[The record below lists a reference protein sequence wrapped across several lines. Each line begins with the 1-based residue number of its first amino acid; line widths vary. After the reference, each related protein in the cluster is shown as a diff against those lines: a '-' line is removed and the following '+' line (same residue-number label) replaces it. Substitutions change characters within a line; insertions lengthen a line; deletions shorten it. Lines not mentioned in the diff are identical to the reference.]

1 MDGIYGRY
9 IKYGEFKEL
18 VEGKDGWVRGLMMSI
33 GLGDIRRRVKPSKNV
48 SYRPKI
54 YQATSCFMAAG
65 FTSFFVPCFTQDLE
79 DSFFTSAYQI
89 FLHFKRIGDYELL
102 IDYRSR
108 ISKYDSYIRN
118 IDKFRNF
125 IKEIDVCIRKL
136 ADTNLG
142 YNNELMLQP
151 PHMKP
156 DDYPRIEDAQLSYI
170 SNSVEVSKDGAMM
183 MLVVPKEQ
191 LYMKIYDIT
200 EAWNMSDR
208 TSHRKWRLLFEL
220 LNRRGILHV
229 NEGTM
234 YKDFVN
240 NIVSYCIGEVADST
254 RKRIASCILSDSYKD
269 WSNNDKSIYTQIKK
283 DLFA

>member
-1 MDGIYGRY
+1 MDGIYERY
-9 IKYGEFKEL
+9 INYGEFKEL
-18 VEGKDGWVRGLMMSI
+18 VEGKDGWVRDLMMSI

-48 SYRPKI
+48 SYWPII
-54 YQATSCFMAAG
+54 YQETSVCMVAEPSATYFK
-65 FTSFFVPCFTQDLE
+65 QDLE
-79 DSFFTSAYQI
+79 DDLFTTAYKI

-108 ISKYDSYIRN
+108 ISKYDSFIRN
-118 IDKFRNF
+118 IDRFRNF

-170 SNSVEVSKDGAMM
+170 SNSVEVCKDGAMM

-220 LNRRGILHV
+220 LNRRGLLHV

-269 WSNNDKSIYTQIKK
+269 WSNNDKAIYTQIKK

>member
-1 MDGIYGRY
+1 MDGIYERY
-9 IKYGEFKEL
+9 INYGEFKEL
-18 VEGKDGWVRGLMMSI
+18 VEGKDGWVRDLMMSI

-48 SYRPKI
+48 SYLPII
-54 YQATSCFMAAG
+54 YQETSVCMVAEPSATYFK
-65 FTSFFVPCFTQDLE
+65 QDLE
-79 DSFFTSAYQI
+79 DDLFTTAYRI

-108 ISKYDSYIRN
+108 ISKYDSFIRN
-118 IDKFRNF
+118 IDRFRNF

-142 YNNELMLQP
+142 YNNELMLHP
-151 PHMKP
+151 THMKP

-269 WSNNDKSIYTQIKK
+269 WSNNDKAIYTQIKK

>member
-1 MDGIYGRY
+1 MDGIYERY
-9 IKYGEFKEL
+9 INYGEFKEL
-18 VEGKDGWVRGLMMSI
+18 VEGKDGWVRDLMMSI

-48 SYRPKI
+48 SYWPII
-54 YQATSCFMAAG
+54 YQETSVYMVAESSAPYFK
-65 FTSFFVPCFTQDLE
+65 QDLE
-79 DSFFTSAYQI
+79 DDLFTTAYRI

-108 ISKYDSYIRN
+108 ISKYDSFIRN
-118 IDKFRNF
+118 IDRFRNF

-142 YNNELMLQP
+142 YNNELMLHP
-151 PHMKP
+151 THMKP
-156 DDYPRIEDAQLSYI
+156 DVYPRIEDAQLSYI

-200 EAWNMSDR
+200 GAWNMSDR

-220 LNRRGILHV
+220 LNRRGLLHV

-269 WSNNDKSIYTQIKK
+269 WSNNDKAIYTQIKK

>member
-1 MDGIYGRY
+1 MDGIYERY
-9 IKYGEFKEL
+9 INYGEFKEL
-18 VEGKDGWVRGLMMSI
+18 VEGKDGWVRDLMMSI

-48 SYRPKI
+48 SYWPII
-54 YQATSCFMAAG
+54 YQETSVCMVAEPSATYFK
-65 FTSFFVPCFTQDLE
+65 QDLE
-79 DSFFTSAYQI
+79 DDLFTTAYRI

-108 ISKYDSYIRN
+108 ISKYDSFIRN
-118 IDKFRNF
+118 IDRFRNF

-136 ADTNLG
+136 ADANLG

-151 PHMKP
+151 THMKP

-220 LNRRGILHV
+220 LNRRGLLHV

-269 WSNNDKSIYTQIKK
+269 WSNNDKAIYTQIKK

>member
-1 MDGIYGRY
+1 MDGIYERY
-9 IKYGEFKEL
+9 INYGEFKEL
-18 VEGKDGWVRGLMMSI
+18 VEGKDGWVRDLMMSI

-48 SYRPKI
+48 SYWPII
-54 YQATSCFMAAG
+54 YQETSVYMVAESSAPYFK
-65 FTSFFVPCFTQDLE
+65 QDLE
-79 DSFFTSAYQI
+79 DDLFTTAYRI

-108 ISKYDSYIRN
+108 ISKYDGYIRN

-220 LNRRGILHV
+220 LNRRGLLHV

-269 WSNNDKSIYTQIKK
+269 WSNNDKAIYTQIKK

>member
-1 MDGIYGRY
+1 MDGIYERY
-9 IKYGEFKEL
+9 INYGDFKEL
-18 VEGKDGWVRGLMMSI
+18 VEGKDGWVRDLMMSI

-48 SYRPKI
+48 SYWPII
-54 YQATSCFMAAG
+54 YQE
-65 FTSFFVPCFTQDLE
+65 TSFCMVAESSAPYFKQDLE
-79 DSFFTSAYQI
+79 DDLFTTAYRI

-108 ISKYDSYIRN
+108 ISKYDSFIRN
-118 IDKFRNF
+118 IDRFRNF

-142 YNNELMLQP
+142 YNNELMLHP
-151 PHMKP
+151 THMKP

-220 LNRRGILHV
+220 LNRRGLLHV

-269 WSNNDKSIYTQIKK
+269 WSNNDKAIYTQIKK

>member
-1 MDGIYGRY
+1 MDGIYERY
-9 IKYGEFKEL
+9 INYGEFKEL
-18 VEGKDGWVRGLMMSI
+18 VEGKDGWVRDLMMSI

-48 SYRPKI
+48 SYWPII
-54 YQATSCFMAAG
+54 YQETSVCMVAEPSATYFK
-65 FTSFFVPCFTQDLE
+65 QDLE
-79 DSFFTSAYQI
+79 DDLFTTAYKI

-108 ISKYDSYIRN
+108 ISKYDGYIRN

-200 EAWNMSDR
+200 GAWNMSDR

-220 LNRRGILHV
+220 LNRRGLLHV

-269 WSNNDKSIYTQIKK
+269 WSNNDKAIYTQIKK

>member
-1 MDGIYGRY
+1 MDGIYERY
-9 IKYGEFKEL
+9 INYGEFKEL
-18 VEGKDGWVRGLMMSI
+18 VEGKDGWVRDLMMSI

-48 SYRPKI
+48 SYWPII
-54 YQATSCFMAAG
+54 YQETSVCMAAEPIAPY
-65 FTSFFVPCFTQDLE
+65 FKQDLE
-79 DSFFTSAYQI
+79 DDLFTTAYRI

-142 YNNELMLQP
+142 YNNELMLHP
-151 PHMKP
+151 THMKP

-220 LNRRGILHV
+220 LNRRGLLHV

>member
-1 MDGIYGRY
+1 MDGIYERY
-9 IKYGEFKEL
+9 INYGEFKEL
-18 VEGKDGWVRGLMMSI
+18 VEGKDGWVRDLMMSI

-48 SYRPKI
+48 SYWPTI
-54 YQATSCFMAAG
+54 YQETSVCMVAEPIAPYFK
-65 FTSFFVPCFTQDLE
+65 QDLE
-79 DSFFTSAYQI
+79 DDLFTTAYRI

-108 ISKYDSYIRN
+108 ISKYDGYIRN

-220 LNRRGILHV
+220 LNRRGLLHV

-269 WSNNDKSIYTQIKK
+269 WSNNDKAIYTQIKK

>member
-1 MDGIYGRY
+1 MDGIYERY
-9 IKYGEFKEL
+9 INYGEFKEL
-18 VEGKDGWVRGLMMSI
+18 VEGKDGWVRDLMMSI
-33 GLGDIRRRVKPSKNV
+33 GLGDIRSREKPSKNV
-48 SYRPKI
+48 SYWPII
-54 YQATSCFMAAG
+54 YQETSVCMVAEPIAPYFK
-65 FTSFFVPCFTQDLE
+65 QDLE
-79 DSFFTSAYQI
+79 DDLFTTAYRI

-108 ISKYDSYIRN
+108 ISKYDCFIRN
-118 IDKFRNF
+118 IDRFRNF

-142 YNNELMLQP
+142 YNNELMLHP
-151 PHMKP
+151 THMKP

-220 LNRRGILHV
+220 LNRRGLLHV

-269 WSNNDKSIYTQIKK
+269 WSNNDKAIYTQIKK

>member
-1 MDGIYGRY
+1 MAKINIKKEHTDYGALETEQNLSDWTV
-9 IKYGEFKEL
+9 KESSTVTYGSDLFGTEL
-18 VEGKDGWVRGLMMSI
+18 EEVF
-33 GLGDIRRRVKPSKNV
+33 
-48 SYRPKI
+48 Y
-54 YQATSCFMAAG
+54 
-65 FTSFFVPCFTQDLE
+65 
-79 DSFFTSAYQI
+79 TSAYRL
-89 FLHFKRIGDYELL
+89 FLHFKRMGDYALL

-118 IDKFRNF
+118 IDRFRNF

-151 PHMKP
+151 THMKP

-220 LNRRGILHV
+220 LNRRGLLHV

>member
-1 MDGIYGRY
+1 MDGIYERY
-9 IKYGEFKEL
+9 INYGEFKEL
-18 VEGKDGWVRGLMMSI
+18 VEGKDGWVRDLMMSI

-48 SYRPKI
+48 SYWPII
-54 YQATSCFMAAG
+54 YQETSVCMAAEPIAPY
-65 FTSFFVPCFTQDLE
+65 FKQDLE
-79 DSFFTSAYQI
+79 DDLFTTAYRI

-108 ISKYDSYIRN
+108 ISKYDSFIRN
-118 IDKFRNF
+118 IDRFRNF

-142 YNNELMLQP
+142 YNNELMLHP
-151 PHMKP
+151 THMKP

-220 LNRRGILHV
+220 LNRRGLLHV

-269 WSNNDKSIYTQIKK
+269 WSNNDKAIYTQIKK

>member
-1 MDGIYGRY
+1 MDGIYERY
-9 IKYGEFKEL
+9 INYGEFKEL
-18 VEGKDGWVRGLMMSI
+18 VEGKDGWVRDLMMSI

-48 SYRPKI
+48 SYWPII
-54 YQATSCFMAAG
+54 YQETSVCMVAEPIAPYFK
-65 FTSFFVPCFTQDLE
+65 QDLE
-79 DSFFTSAYQI
+79 DDLFTTAYRI

-108 ISKYDSYIRN
+108 ISKYDSFIRN
-118 IDKFRNF
+118 IDRFRNF

-142 YNNELMLQP
+142 YNNELMLRP
-151 PHMKP
+151 THMKP

-220 LNRRGILHV
+220 LNRRGLLHV

-269 WSNNDKSIYTQIKK
+269 WSNNDKAIYTQIKK

>member
-1 MDGIYGRY
+1 MDGIYERY
-9 IKYGEFKEL
+9 INYGEFKEL
-18 VEGKDGWVRGLMMSI
+18 VEGKDGWVRDLMMSI

-48 SYRPKI
+48 SYWPII
-54 YQATSCFMAAG
+54 YQETSVCMVAEPSATYFK
-65 FTSFFVPCFTQDLE
+65 QDLE
-79 DSFFTSAYQI
+79 DDLFTTAYKI

-108 ISKYDSYIRN
+108 ISKYDGYIRN

-142 YNNELMLQP
+142 YNNELMLHP
-151 PHMKP
+151 THMKP

-170 SNSVEVSKDGAMM
+170 SNSVEVCKDGAMM

-200 EAWNMSDR
+200 GAWNMSDR

-220 LNRRGILHV
+220 LNRRGLLHV

-240 NIVSYCIGEVADST
+240 NIVSYCIGEVTDST

-269 WSNNDKSIYTQIKK
+269 WSNNDKAIYTQIKK

>member
-1 MDGIYGRY
+1 MDGIYERY
-9 IKYGEFKEL
+9 INYGEFKEL
-18 VEGKDGWVRGLMMSI
+18 VEGKDGWVRDLMMSI

-48 SYRPKI
+48 SYLPII
-54 YQATSCFMAAG
+54 YQETSVCMAAEPIAPY
-65 FTSFFVPCFTQDLE
+65 FKQDLE
-79 DSFFTSAYQI
+79 DDLFTTAYRI

-108 ISKYDSYIRN
+108 ISKYDSFIRN
-118 IDKFRNF
+118 IDRFRNF

-142 YNNELMLQP
+142 YNNELMLHP
-151 PHMKP
+151 THMKP
-156 DDYPRIEDAQLSYI
+156 DDYPRIEEAQISYI

-220 LNRRGILHV
+220 LNRRGLLHV

-269 WSNNDKSIYTQIKK
+269 WSNNDKAIYTQIKK

>member
-1 MDGIYGRY
+1 MDGIYERY
-9 IKYGEFKEL
+9 INYGEFKEL
-18 VEGKDGWVRGLMMSI
+18 VEGKDGWVRDLMMSI

-48 SYRPKI
+48 SYWPII
-54 YQATSCFMAAG
+54 YQETSVCMAAEPIAPY
-65 FTSFFVPCFTQDLE
+65 FKQDLE
-79 DSFFTSAYQI
+79 DDLFTTAYRI

-108 ISKYDSYIRN
+108 ISKYDSFIRN
-118 IDKFRNF
+118 IDRFRNF

-151 PHMKP
+151 THMKP

-220 LNRRGILHV
+220 LNRRGLLHV

>member
-1 MDGIYGRY
+1 MDGIYERY
-9 IKYGEFKEL
+9 INYGEFKEL
-18 VEGKDGWVRGLMMSI
+18 VEGKDGWVRDLMMSI
-33 GLGDIRRRVKPSKNV
+33 GLGDIRRRVKLSKNV
-48 SYRPKI
+48 SYWPII
-54 YQATSCFMAAG
+54 YQETSVCMAAEPIAPY
-65 FTSFFVPCFTQDLE
+65 FKQDLE
-79 DSFFTSAYQI
+79 DDLFTTAYRI

-108 ISKYDSYIRN
+108 ISKYDSFIRN
-118 IDKFRNF
+118 IDRFRNF

-142 YNNELMLQP
+142 YNNELMLNP
-151 PHMKP
+151 THMKP

-269 WSNNDKSIYTQIKK
+269 WSNNDKAIYTQIKK

>member
-1 MDGIYGRY
+1 MDGIYERY
-9 IKYGEFKEL
+9 INYGEFKEL
-18 VEGKDGWVRGLMMSI
+18 VEGKDGWVRDLMMSI

-48 SYRPKI
+48 SYWPII
-54 YQATSCFMAAG
+54 YQETSVCMVAEPSATYFK
-65 FTSFFVPCFTQDLE
+65 QDLE
-79 DSFFTSAYQI
+79 DDLFTTAYKI

-108 ISKYDSYIRN
+108 ISKYDSFIRN
-118 IDKFRNF
+118 IDRFRNF

-142 YNNELMLQP
+142 YNNELMLHP
-151 PHMKP
+151 THMKP

-220 LNRRGILHV
+220 LNRRGLLHV
-229 NEGTM
+229 NECTM

-269 WSNNDKSIYTQIKK
+269 WSNNDKAIYTQIKK

>member
-1 MDGIYGRY
+1 MDGIYERY
-9 IKYGEFKEL
+9 INYGEFKEL
-18 VEGKDGWVRGLMMSI
+18 VEGKDGWVRDLMMSI

-48 SYRPKI
+48 SYWPII
-54 YQATSCFMAAG
+54 YQETSVCMVAEPSATYFK
-65 FTSFFVPCFTQDLE
+65 QDLE
-79 DSFFTSAYQI
+79 DDLFTTAYKI

-108 ISKYDSYIRN
+108 ISKYDSFIRN
-118 IDKFRNF
+118 IDRFRNF

-142 YNNELMLQP
+142 YNNELMLHP
-151 PHMKP
+151 THMKP

-220 LNRRGILHV
+220 LNRRGLLHV

-269 WSNNDKSIYTQIKK
+269 WSNNDKAIYTQIKK